1 MTKKEQQELMELDDS
16 IREPM
21 TIGKVFAESGMFP
34 DIKSQAQA
42 AVKILAGRELG
53 LSPFES
59 MKNLYLVNGKLA
71 IQSNALSALIKSN
84 PKYDYRVDS
93 ITNEECKITFFEVV
107 GDKKEPLGTSEFTF
121 KDAAKAGLVNK
132 DNWKNFP
139 RNMLFARALANGV
152 RWYCPDAACGWHVQE
167 EYEDL
172 LPETR
177 SNTIT
182 ITADGEVVN
191 HVTNDNREEKGSPE
205 LSERLSE
212 CDADTGSA
220 EEDCA

>member
-1 MTKKEQQELMELDDS
+1 MTKKEQQELVELDDS

-59 MKNLYLVNGKLA
+59 MKNLYLVGGKLA
-71 IQSNALSALIKSN
+71 IQSNALASLVKTN
-84 PKYDYRVDS
+84 PKYDYKVAT
-93 ITNEECKITFFEVV
+93 INNEECKIIFFEVV
-107 GDKKEPLGTSEFTF
+107 DGKKQEIGVSEFTI
-121 KDAAKAGLVNK
+121 KDAAKAGIINK

-152 RWYCPDAACGWHVQE
+152 RFYCPDAACGWHIQE

-172 LPETR
+172 LPENR
-177 SNTIT
+177 KNTIT
-182 ITADGEVVN
+182 INADGEVIN
-191 HVTNDNREEKGSPE
+191 AGESKETQG
-205 LSERLSE
+205 LSEQ
-212 CDADTGSA
+212 DAERNTGIGGVA
-220 EEDCA
+220 EDCA

>member
-1 MTKKEQQELMELDDS
+1 MTKKEEQQIMEVESL
-16 IREPM
+16 REPM
-21 TIGKVFAESGMFP
+21 AMGDVFAQSGMFP
-34 DIKSQAQA
+34 DVKTKAQA

-59 MKNLYLVNGKLA
+59 MKNLYLVGGKLA
-71 IQSNALSALIKSN
+71 IQSNALASLIKTN
-84 PKYDYRVDS
+84 PKYDYKVEQID
-93 ITNEECKITFFEVV
+93 NEVCKIAFYEIK
-107 GDKKEPLGTSEFTF
+107 GDQKEEIGVSEFTF

-152 RWYCPDAACGWHVQE
+152 RFYCPDAACGFHVQE

-172 LPETR
+172 LPENR

-182 ITADGEVVN
+182 ITADGKVVDN
-191 HVTNDNREEKGSPE
+191 EPSRNDDTEEETQG
-205 LSERLSE
+205 LSE
-212 CDADTGSA
+212 
-220 EEDCA
+220 